1 MSKVSAF
8 VKLSMAFVFCMT
20 IVNCGNKNTAQ
31 STEADQKE
39 AAEVKGKLDNFVIT
53 GEPEQVLEIS
63 NEMLEYLKYA
73 HIESEKDAKDYE
85 EAMAD
90 IQGLL
95 SAVQDTLNA
104 RLEVM
109 NPEEKGDMVAKV
121 TTISEKM
128 EENNPAITKEL
139 QRLEM
144 EAKKI
149 GITLPIDL

>member
-1 MSKVSAF
+1 MSKVSAL
-8 VKLSMAFVFCMT
+8 VKLSIAFVFCMT
-20 IVNCGNKNTAQ
+20 IVNCGNKTTAQ
-31 STEADQKE
+31 SAEAAAEE
-39 AAEVKGKLDNFVIT
+39 AAEAKGKLENFVIT
-53 GEPEQVLEIS
+53 DNPDQLLDIS
-63 NEMLEYLKYA
+63 NDMLEYLKSA
-73 HIESEKDAKDYE
+73 HIESEKDVKDYE
-85 EAMAD
+85 EVMAD
-90 IQGLL
+90 MKELL

-121 TTISEKM
+121 TTVSEKM
-128 EENNPAITKEL
+128 EDINPAIMKEL